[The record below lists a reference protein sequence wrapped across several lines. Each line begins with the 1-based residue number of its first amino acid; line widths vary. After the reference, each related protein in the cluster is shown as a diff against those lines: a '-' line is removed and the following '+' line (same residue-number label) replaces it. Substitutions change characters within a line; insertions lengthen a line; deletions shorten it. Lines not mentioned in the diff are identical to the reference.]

1 MYVRHKFKAEII
13 KDTKFNDVNISLR
26 IIMPLDRKYVSQANI
41 MVELFDDRLINYPTK
56 KSMTKLMDDLY
67 GARFRASTYSV
78 GKTQVIDLQCVGINE
93 RFVDESLHQM
103 YLDTLMEIFTQP
115 LINENTVKE
124 AAKNSKQ
131 NLIRINE
138 KPNSYAIFKAF
149 ELAGED
155 QTFGLNVFGYEE
167 DYDAINVLEMNEF
180 HQLCLNTFRKEIY
193 LAGDIDSLD
202 IPEFLNNVDYES
214 LTTTKVDS
222 RTIEESNKSNQSE
235 IVQVYPVSIDPHHE
249 LYYAYLTLLAILGQS
264 PSSLL
269 FQNIREKESLC
280 YSIYASQLIYDGLF
294 YIGSSVKVGSEDV
307 VVSLISEQFEAIR
320 KEGFDLASTKQYLF
334 NRIKGTKEATRG
346 LIDLSFRNNRLQM
359 SDDESTMLEKFSKVS
374 QEDIVSVLDHI
385 GQPFTYIYKGVS
397 E

>member
-1 MYVRHKFKAEII
+1 MYVRHKFNAEII

>member
-149 ELAGED
+149 EL
-155 QTFGLNVFGYEE
+155 
-167 DYDAINVLEMNEF
+167 
-180 HQLCLNTFRKEIY
+180 
-193 LAGDIDSLD
+193 
-202 IPEFLNNVDYES
+202 
-214 LTTTKVDS
+214 
-222 RTIEESNKSNQSE
+222 
-235 IVQVYPVSIDPHHE
+235 
-249 LYYAYLTLLAILGQS
+249 
-264 PSSLL
+264 
-269 FQNIREKESLC
+269 EKL
-280 YSIYASQLIYDGLF
+280 
-294 YIGSSVKVGSEDV
+294 
-307 VVSLISEQFEAIR
+307 
-320 KEGFDLASTKQYLF
+320 
-334 NRIKGTKEATRG
+334 
-346 LIDLSFRNNRLQM
+346 
-359 SDDESTMLEKFSKVS
+359 
-374 QEDIVSVLDHI
+374 
-385 GQPFTYIYKGVS
+385 
-397 E
+397 